1 MKRLCLLVSFAALSL
16 TACDDTPSSSS
27 VQDSAGTAVDPPMV
41 WLQNNSARMGVD
53 QQWHSGARGE
63 YFMPEIIGGGGAL
76 FDADGDNDLDLYLV
90 QGGKISATGIMPGD
104 NPNVFMTNDG
114 QGAFKVATSGTEDT
128 GYGMG
133 VATGDIDNDG
143 DVDLYVLNVGEN
155 KLYENDGSGQF
166 TDITDA
172 SGAGDNAWGSS
183 GTFLDY
189 DRDGDLD
196 LYVVNYLS
204 WSPATALDC
213 IGSGGNRDYCSPS
226 NFMAPSVDRLFRNDG
241 NNTFTDVTVESGI
254 VTRPGT
260 GLGIVS
266 VDFDNDGW
274 QDIFVANDLM
284 RDHLWRNRGDGT
296 FEEIGLATG
305 CAMDDEGVAKAG
317 MGVDANDIDDDGDFD
332 LIICNLKGESDS
344 TIPQ

>member
-1 MKRLCLLVSFAALSL
+1 
-16 TACDDTPSSSS
+16 
-27 VQDSAGTAVDPPMV
+27 MV

-114 QGAFKVATSGTEDT
+114 QGAFKVVTSGTEDT

-166 TDITDA
+166 TDITEA
-172 SGAGDNAWGSS
+172 SG
-183 GTFLDY
+183 
-189 DRDGDLD
+189 
-196 LYVVNYLS
+196 
-204 WSPATALDC
+204 
-213 IGSGGNRDYCSPS
+213 
-226 NFMAPSVDRLFRNDG
+226 
-241 NNTFTDVTVESGI
+241 
-254 VTRPGT
+254 
-260 GLGIVS
+260 
-266 VDFDNDGW
+266 GW
-274 QDIFVANDLM
+274 RQ
-284 RDHLWRNRGDGT
+284 R
-296 FEEIGLATG
+296 
-305 CAMDDEGVAKAG
+305 
-317 MGVDANDIDDDGDFD
+317 MGVIRH
-332 LIICNLKGESDS
+332 IS
-344 TIPQ
+344 